1 MRHPADYYM
10 NKLARNTLI
19 MWYIDCMDDQQQS
32 IDEINEAEQYLQGL
46 NNYQLIEEC
55 TRYMPGCIEDLKRSL
70 DDYNSYSID
79 LDKYRAMESP
89 MLPQFA

>member
-1 MRHPADYYM
+1 MRFSTNYYI
-10 NKLARNTLI
+10 NQHARDTLI

-32 IDEINEAEQYLQGL
+32 VDEINEAEKYLHSL

-55 TRYMPGCIEDLKRSL
+55 TNYMPNCIEDLKRSL
-70 DDYNSYSID
+70 DDYNSYSTD